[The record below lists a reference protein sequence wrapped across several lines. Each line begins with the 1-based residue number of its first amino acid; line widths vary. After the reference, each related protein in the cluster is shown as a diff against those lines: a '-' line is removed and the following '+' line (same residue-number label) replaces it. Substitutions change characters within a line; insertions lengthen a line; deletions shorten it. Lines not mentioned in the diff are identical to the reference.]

1 MYSDLA
7 IGNKQYH
14 NDQTSLLF
22 LSIFIFKTFIYS
34 QCQVN
39 LYIYVY
45 IIIDFCEFPKK
56 KKVLLNTA
64 TIYNMTLWNVQC
76 KTKINI
82 MFWIILFCLV
92 HIPGNL
98 YHTHF
103 FKKAKLGFGHLCLW
117 ENSHDASNNLYWC
130 VYKISRYFLQ

>member
-39 LYIYVY
+39 LYIYMFILLSTSVN
-45 IIIDFCEFPKK
+45 FRRK

-64 TIYNMTLWNVQC
+64 
-76 KTKINI
+76 KI
-82 MFWIILFCLV
+82 
-92 HIPGNL
+92 
-98 YHTHF
+98 
-103 FKKAKLGFGHLCLW
+103 
-117 ENSHDASNNLYWC
+117 
-130 VYKISRYFLQ
+130 

>member
-1 MYSDLA
+1 MYSDFA

-39 LYIYVY
+39 LYVY

-64 TIYNMTLWNVQC
+64 TIYNMTL
-76 KTKINI
+76 
-82 MFWIILFCLV
+82 
-92 HIPGNL
+92 
-98 YHTHF
+98 
-103 FKKAKLGFGHLCLW
+103 
-117 ENSHDASNNLYWC
+117 
-130 VYKISRYFLQ
+130 